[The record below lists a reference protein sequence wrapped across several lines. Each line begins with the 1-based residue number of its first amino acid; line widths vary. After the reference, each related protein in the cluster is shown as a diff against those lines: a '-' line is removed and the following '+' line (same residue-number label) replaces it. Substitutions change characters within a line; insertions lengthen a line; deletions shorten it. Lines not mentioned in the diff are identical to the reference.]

1 VNLVLQTETIG
12 KVVVIRCQ
20 GRIVTGEETLSLQK
34 EIERYSPIT
43 KKIVLQMAEVKYLD
57 SGGLGAMVRVMG
69 ALRAQHGDL
78 KLCQTSPFVH
88 QVLEA
93 TNLLKV
99 FHTYASE
106 KEAVDAF
113 LEGPLSHP
121 PAAPLGATI
130 VCVDPSIDLLAYL
143 NVLLKRSGYEVITT
157 KSVADAKTLLKVR
170 NPDAVVCGPGL
181 QANEFGIANLR
192 QSAPS
197 MKFLMLSPDFSTTDA
212 SHAGVDLVE
221 RLRALINPPQA

>member
-20 GRIVTGEETLSLQK
+20 GRIVTGDETVSLQK

-43 KKIVLQMAEVKYLD
+43 KKIVLQLAEVKYVD
-57 SGGLGAMVRVMG
+57 SGGLGALVRVMG
-69 ALRAQHGDL
+69 TLRAQHGDL
-78 KLCQTSPFVH
+78 KLCQASSFVH

-93 TNLLKV
+93 TSLLKV

-113 LEGPLSHP
+113 HESYLTHP

-157 KSVADAKTLLKVR
+157 KSVVDAKTLIKVR

-181 QANEFGIANLR
+181 QANEFGISNLR
-192 QSAPS
+192 QSAPNA
-197 MKFLMLSPDFSTTDA
+197 KFLMLSPEFSTTEA
-212 SHAGVDLVE
+212 SQAGLDLVE
-221 RLRALINPPQA
+221 RLRALIGPPRA